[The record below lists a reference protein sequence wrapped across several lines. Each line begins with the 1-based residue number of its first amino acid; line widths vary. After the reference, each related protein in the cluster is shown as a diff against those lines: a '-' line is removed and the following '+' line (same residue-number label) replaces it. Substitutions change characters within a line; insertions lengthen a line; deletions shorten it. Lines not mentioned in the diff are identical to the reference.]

1 MPAECVHVAK
11 VRDDWPDVSE
21 PVCGECESID
31 GEWVSLRRC
40 LSCGHIGCCD
50 SSPYKHATEHH
61 KETSHPIVRAIQHD
75 QDLVWCYFDEIAMR
89 HKGDEW
95 VEVDFFLEVG
105 FGYMKEHVSNG
116 GQFNV
121 EEDQMVGKGFPLGQ
135 WLVEIRRRDAEG
147 ELTNAQRAE
156 LMKLKGWRD

>member
-1 MPAECVHVAK
+1 MAVECVHVAK
-11 VRDDWPDVSE
+11 VRDDWPPVAD
-21 PVCGECESID
+21 PVCGECEAIE

-40 LSCGHIGCCD
+40 LTCGHIGCCD
-50 SSPYKHATEHH
+50 SSPYRHATEHH

-75 QDLVWCYFDEIAMR
+75 QDWAWCYFDEIAMR
-89 HKGDEW
+89 CTDGEW
-95 VEVDFFLEVG
+95 SPVDSFLEIG
-105 FGYMKEHVSNG
+105 FGYMKEYLAQG

-121 EEDQMVGKGFPLGQ
+121 EEDQMAGRGFPLGK

-147 ELTNAQRAE
+147 ELTNKQRSE